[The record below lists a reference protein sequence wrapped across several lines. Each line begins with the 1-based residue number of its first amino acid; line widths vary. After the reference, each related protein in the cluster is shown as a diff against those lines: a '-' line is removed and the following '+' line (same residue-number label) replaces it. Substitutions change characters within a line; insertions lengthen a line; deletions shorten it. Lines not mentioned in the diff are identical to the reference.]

1 MVFSNALQV
10 FHGCIKRVR
19 SFNSIKLKP
28 DIKKKNGGRIEAYHN
43 VMFYLDGA
51 RKTLFLFIP
60 LLTCQSRNKIVAQGV

>member
-10 FHGCIKRVR
+10 FHGCIESEVIQLYKAKTRY
-19 SFNSIKLKP
+19 L
-28 DIKKKNGGRIEAYHN
+28 KKNGGRIEAYHN